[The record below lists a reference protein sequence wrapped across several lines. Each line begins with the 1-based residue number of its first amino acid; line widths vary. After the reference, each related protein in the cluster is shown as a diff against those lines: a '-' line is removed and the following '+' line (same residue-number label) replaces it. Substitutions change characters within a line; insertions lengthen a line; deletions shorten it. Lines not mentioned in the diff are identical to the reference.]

1 MDLTIIAALSEK
13 RRLSFS
19 YDGHLRIVEPHCYGI
34 TKNGKEVIRCYQV
47 GGICIRPGGDSWHLI
62 NVSNIQDIHILSD
75 SFLVTRPGYKKG
87 DEVMAT
93 IFVQL

>member
-19 YDGHLRIVEPHCYGI
+19 YDGHPRIVEPHCYGI
-34 TKNGKEVIRCYQV
+34 TKAGKEAIRCYQV
-47 GGICIRPGGDSWHLI
+47 SDAGMKPDGNPWHLM
-62 NVSNIQDIHILSD
+62 NVSMMEDLHILAESFSD
-75 SFLVTRPGYKKG
+75 PRPGYKKG
-87 DEVMAT
+87 DEVMTT